1 MMSKGWDKVKQFISG
16 AAPVVGGLVGGP
28 AGGAVGALIAS
39 ALGTENDPEAI
50 MKKLETDPE
59 ALIKLKQLESDERQ
73 HFLDIQLSTLQ
84 TELADV
90 QSAREA
96 HKSHWMPSAITLALT
111 LMVCAMGA
119 LLVMYPIPTENKDMS
134 VYLFG
139 QITGTFTTAVA
150 YWIGTSRSSHEK
162 NKLFGDVK

>member
-1 MMSKGWDKVKQFISG
+1 MSKSWDKVKNFISG
-16 AAPVVGGLVGGP
+16 AAPILGGLVGGP
-28 AGGAVGALIAS
+28 AGAAAGALISS
-39 ALGTENDPEAI
+39 AIGVENDPEAI

-59 ALIKLKQLESDERQ
+59 ALLKVKQLESDERE
-73 HFLDIQLSTLQ
+73 HIREMSLETLKA
-84 TELADV
+84 ELADV

-119 LLVMYPIPTENKDMS
+119 ILVLYPVPAENKDMS

-162 NKLFGDVK
+162 NKLMSVVS

>member
-1 MMSKGWDKVKQFISG
+1 MMSKGWDKVKQVISG
-16 AAPVVGGLVGGP
+16 AAPILGGLVGGP
-28 AGGAVGALIAS
+28 AGAAAGALISS
-39 ALGTENDPEAI
+39 ALGVDNDPEQVLQ
-50 MKKLETDPE
+50 KLQADPE
-59 ALIKLKQLESDERQ
+59 ALLKLKTLESEERKHLQEMQLE
-73 HFLDIQLSTLQ
+73 TLRA
-84 TELADV
+84 ELADV

-119 LLVMYPIPTENKDMS
+119 LLVAFPVPAENKDMS

-162 NKLFGDVK
+162 NRLFGDVK